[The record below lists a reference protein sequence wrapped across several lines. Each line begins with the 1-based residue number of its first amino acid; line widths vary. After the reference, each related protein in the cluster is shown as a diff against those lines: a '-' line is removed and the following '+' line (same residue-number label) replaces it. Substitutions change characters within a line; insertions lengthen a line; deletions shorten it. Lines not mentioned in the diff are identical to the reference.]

1 MRKEKCR
8 EQAQEFAVCIRQ
20 DNKIYTSSFNVS
32 VFLNLV
38 SNGNNS
44 MRETGS
50 GNLDIQRNNFL
61 CLKWCLTLRVELR
74 DKQMSKRGQTSYT
87 AKNFVTNYFGY

>member
-1 MRKEKCR
+1 M

-32 VFLNLV
+32 VSLNHV

-44 MRETGS
+44 IRESGS
-50 GNLDIQRNNFL
+50 GHLDIQSNNFV
-61 CLKWCLTLRVELR
+61 CLKRCLTVLVELR
-74 DKQMSKRGQTSYT
+74 DKQMSKRGQASCT
-87 AKNFVTNYFGY
+87 AKKFVTNYFGY

>member
-1 MRKEKCR
+1 MRKAKYT
-8 EQAQEFAVCIRQ
+8 EQAQEFGVCVRQ
-20 DNKIYTSSFNVS
+20 DNKIFTSSFNVS

-50 GNLDIQRNNFL
+50 GNLG
-61 CLKWCLTLRVELR
+61 T
-74 DKQMSKRGQTSYT
+74 QTINSC
-87 AKNFVTNYFGY
+87 A